1 MAQDEKIEKRLRA
14 ISEKLRQIAVLRASV
29 LGRNINADEQHK
41 LDQQA
46 ALERE
51 QSALKAKLAD
61 QVPAAAGAPKDDDSD
76 DGPTCR
82 ICFDDAPRD
91 MLIAPCACRG
101 SIEYV
106 HADCLREWISMTA
119 NSESRRTCSQCGAMY
134 KIHKG
139 VWAKRRRV
147 LRLGLTV
154 AAFVALSFL
163 LATALP
169 WYARCVTGGGFMK
182 WSKSKVNLILPPI
195 AVARIEKLNWIPAK
209 PDEND
214 DGSLVSRLAQVG
226 ACRRRGEWHV
236 EAAFTYGTAK
246 LCGLGLNIFLASKV
260 FWWLAEGEM
269 ALPVLVLDRVLERFG
284 VDALANAQVINL
296 AVVGIWYWY
305 CSPWVWGY
313 MPRHDESLG
322 VWLGSLLLGMGC
334 VVVTLEEALEGAELA
349 LLERRGGLRAADM
362 LIYDRKRG
370 TYH

>member
-182 WSKSKVNLILPPI
+182 WSKSKVNLILPNV

-214 DGSLVSRLAQVG
+214 DGSLVSRLAQVGRPLTPCMHALCYHCIRCVRLADGAALCALQVG

-260 FWWLAEGEM
+260 VCHRSPQRAPSHTIQY
-269 ALPVLVLDRVLERFG
+269 PV
-284 VDALANAQVINL
+284 
-296 AVVGIWYWY
+296 
-305 CSPWVWGY
+305 P
-313 MPRHDESLG
+313 
-322 VWLGSLLLGMGC
+322 
-334 VVVTLEEALEGAELA
+334 GA
-349 LLERRGGLRAADM
+349 
-362 LIYDRKRG
+362 
-370 TYH
+370 H